1 MNQSDIN
8 FLDLPNEMLLIIL
21 KKLDNIDVLYSLF
34 GINNKRLDI
43 LVQDGVFTNNLNFVT
58 TSLITDEKFDR
69 FCTYI
74 LPRSHHCVKKLIL
87 EATSME
93 RILLAGDYPNLTYL
107 ELFNFK
113 QEKVFHYFA
122 ALCINMTHIDDC
134 LSILDGRLKQL
145 TTFIVQ
151 INCIS
156 DSPLISRNMDELHS
170 LKYFSLTCYEYF
182 YNYDD
187 VVVPLLRRMTHLEKL
202 TLYLRVRNRSSFVNG
217 THLHN
222 EILVHMP
229 QLHTFIFYI
238 STENN
243 INESVHR
250 ISNDDIQQT
259 FTHTRYART
268 VIEYSHLIS
277 LDITSVYLDYVAQFL
292 LETKAHLPRLTE
304 LKVSYDQLK
313 MVTMNFTR
321 DATRRNCSKV
331 KRLIVEE
338 STVFSKDVYQYF
350 PSL

>member
-8 FLDLPNEMLLIIL
+8 FLDLPNEMLLTIL

-122 ALCINMTHIDDC
+122 DVYVQILNVFENLKHLTIFPNSMEEYPSLSINDLPSNCYFSSSLTALCINMTHIDDC
-134 LSILDGRLKQL
+134 LAILDGRLKQL

-156 DSPLISRNMDELHS
+156 DSPLISRNMAS
-170 LKYFSLTCYEYF
+170 
-182 YNYDD
+182 
-187 VVVPLLRRMTHLEKL
+187 
-202 TLYLRVRNRSSFVNG
+202 
-217 THLHN
+217 
-222 EILVHMP
+222 
-229 QLHTFIFYI
+229 
-238 STENN
+238 
-243 INESVHR
+243 
-250 ISNDDIQQT
+250 
-259 FTHTRYART
+259 
-268 VIEYSHLIS
+268 
-277 LDITSVYLDYVAQFL
+277 
-292 LETKAHLPRLTE
+292 
-304 LKVSYDQLK
+304 
-313 MVTMNFTR
+313 
-321 DATRRNCSKV
+321 
-331 KRLIVEE
+331 
-338 STVFSKDVYQYF
+338 
-350 PSL
+350 

>member
-1 MNQSDIN
+1 
-8 FLDLPNEMLLIIL
+8 
-21 KKLDNIDVLYSLF
+21 
-34 GINNKRLDI
+34 
-43 LVQDGVFTNNLNFVT
+43 
-58 TSLITDEKFDR
+58 
-69 FCTYI
+69 
-74 LPRSHHCVKKLIL
+74 
-87 EATSME
+87 
-93 RILLAGDYPNLTYL
+93 
-107 ELFNFK
+107 
-113 QEKVFHYFA
+113 
-122 ALCINMTHIDDC
+122 
-134 LSILDGRLKQL
+134 
-145 TTFIVQ
+145 
-151 INCIS
+151 
-156 DSPLISRNMDELHS
+156 
-170 LKYFSLTCYEYF
+170 
-182 YNYDD
+182 
-187 VVVPLLRRMTHLEKL
+187 MTHLEKL

-268 VIEYSHLIS
+268 GCMVNYLNTFKAICHVFS
-277 LDITSVYLDYVAQFL
+277 LPFTFTRLNMITNQFPTIIFDYVTHLHVFDVVSLKHEFFIRISRAFPMLQFFSLVNIMFQSWDVNEWQYDNNSTFLQL
-292 LETKAHLPRLTE
+292 LNILILYHLTSRAHLPRLAE

>member
-1 MNQSDIN
+1 
-8 FLDLPNEMLLIIL
+8 
-21 KKLDNIDVLYSLF
+21 
-34 GINNKRLDI
+34 
-43 LVQDGVFTNNLNFVT
+43 
-58 TSLITDEKFDR
+58 
-69 FCTYI
+69 
-74 LPRSHHCVKKLIL
+74 
-87 EATSME
+87 
-93 RILLAGDYPNLTYL
+93 
-107 ELFNFK
+107 
-113 QEKVFHYFA
+113 
-122 ALCINMTHIDDC
+122 
-134 LSILDGRLKQL
+134 
-145 TTFIVQ
+145 
-151 INCIS
+151 
-156 DSPLISRNMDELHS
+156 
-170 LKYFSLTCYEYF
+170 
-182 YNYDD
+182 
-187 VVVPLLRRMTHLEKL
+187 MTHLEKL

-268 VIEYSHLIS
+268 GCMVNRDGANRAFPMLQFFSLVNIMFQSWDVNEWQYDNNSTFSVIEYSHLIS

-292 LETKAHLPRLTE
+292 LETKAHLPRLAE